1 MSREAR
7 RQAAFI
13 LVFLAVVVL
22 FVNTFRLGIV
32 HGESMYPTY
41 HNGQVVL
48 VRRYNMF
55 CPRLKRYD
63 VILLRQGNDVI
74 IKRIYRLSGE
84 VVDTTFPDVK
94 DQAIRTGLADYYE
107 QQTTKVNGVKHVRF
121 TVPKGYIVVM
131 GDNLP
136 VSDDSRVFGP
146 VPVKNVLGI
155 VVNSPPPP
163 YLPRLGGPGMVA
175 PH

>member
-1 MSREAR
+1 MSRQAR

-41 HNGQVVL
+41 LNGQVVL

-74 IKRIYRLSGE
+74 IKRVYRLPGE

-94 DQAIRTGLADYYE
+94 DQAIRTGLSDYYE
-107 QQTTKVNGVKHVRF
+107 QHTTHTPSGKKVIF
-121 TVPKGYIVVM
+121 TVPPGYIIVL

-146 VPVKNVLGI
+146 VPIKNVLGI

-163 YLPRLGGPGMVA
+163 YQPRLGGPGMVS
-175 PH
+175 PR